1 MKKYLQSTL
10 GVAAILGLFVGQS
23 VLAAPVKPAPKY
35 STITTGN
42 PQVMK
47 NDKFFVSINVL
58 NAKNIK
64 KTEIKMDGQVIK
76 TCGAVYTC
84 SGNIGTFSDEEIG
97 EHTYS
102 FLITGKN
109 GVTSEPWGK
118 FEVLDGDVSQYG
130 SWFKK
135 IRIRTAS
142 YQPEIGKKFNL
153 LVFTDDK
160 KMDYFMDLAIDNEE
174 LADLSDY
181 TKKLNPGANTYSAG
195 RLMPAF
201 KKADIGEHTFMFAIK
216 APNGDLVESGGSF
229 WVVNKG
235 EVLPPEN
242 P

>member
-1 MKKYLQSTL
+1 MKKYLQSAL
-10 GVAAILGLFVGQS
+10 GVAAVLSLFVGQS
-23 VLAAPVKPAPKY
+23 VLAAPVKSAPKY
-35 STITTGN
+35 STITTSN

-47 NDKFFVSINVL
+47 NDKFFVSINLL

-64 KTEIKMDGQVIK
+64 KTELKMDGQVIK
-76 TCGAVYTC
+76 TCGSVVVC
-84 SGNIGTFSDEEIG
+84 SGEIGTFADDELG

-118 FEVLDGDVSQYG
+118 FEVLDGDVTQYG
-130 SWFKK
+130 SWFKN
-135 IRIRTAS
+135 IRVRTAS
-142 YQPEIGKKFNL
+142 YQPEIGKKVNL
-153 LVFTDDK
+153 LVYTTDK

-174 LADLSDY
+174 LADLTDY
-181 TKKLNPGANTYSAG
+181 TKKLHPGAETYSTG
-195 RLMPAF
+195 RFMPAF
-201 KKADIGEHTFMFAIK
+201 KKADTGEHTFMFAIK

-235 EVLPPEN
+235 EILPPEN